1 MFLINITEKIISL
14 NFILRKTEEVKQID
28 LMKNKIKNLVWL

>member
-1 MFLINITEKIISL
+1 MAEKIISL
-14 NFILRKTEEVKQID
+14 NFILRKTEEVKQIG